1 MTAQEKELQ
10 QTETKPLE
18 KSFKGDGKN
27 IIFGITGAS
36 GSIYA
41 LRVLRLLLLNKF
53 DVGLIL
59 TEYAQYSLYREC
71 GVELKSSTIKMI
83 FPELLIKEESISFH
97 NNLDLKSE
105 ILSIGYNTSGM
116 IVCPCAHNYLAGIAH
131 GECKNLIEKSAD
143 HHISHNKPMILVPRD
158 SPTNKIHLKNML
170 KILDAG
176 GKIVPASPSF
186 ENLPK
191 DFNDLADNIAFKV
204 MELLEEYF
212 I

>member
-1 MTAQEKELQ
+1 MGQEKSIS
-10 QTETKPLE
+10 QTESKPLE
-18 KSFKGDGKN
+18 KTFKGDGKT

-41 LRVLRLLLLNKF
+41 LRILRLLLLNNF
-53 DVGLIL
+53 NVGIIL

-71 GVELKSSTIKMI
+71 GVELKPATISTL
-83 FPELLIKEESISFH
+83 FPDILVREESVNFH

-105 ILSIGYNTSGM
+105 ILSINYNTAGM
-116 IVCPCAHNYLAGIAH
+116 IVCPCAHNYLAGIAN

-143 HHISHNKPMILVPRD
+143 HHISHCKPLIIVPRD

-204 MELLEEYF
+204 MELLESCLA
-212 I
+212 

>member
-1 MTAQEKELQ
+1 MGQEKSIS
-10 QTETKPLE
+10 QTESKPFE
-18 KSFKGDGKN
+18 KTFKGEGKT
-27 IIFGITGAS
+27 IILGITGAS

-41 LRVLRLLLLNKF
+41 LRILRLLLLNNF
-53 DVGLIL
+53 NAGIIL

-71 GVELKSSTIKMI
+71 GVELKPSTIKTV
-83 FPELLIKEESISFH
+83 FRDLLLREDSISFH

-105 ILSIGYNTSGM
+105 ILSISYSTSGM
-116 IVCPCAHNYLAGIAH
+116 IVCPCAHNYLSGIAN

-143 HHISHNKPMILVPRD
+143 HHLSHSKPLIVVPRD
-158 SPTNKIHLKNML
+158 SPTNKIHLRNMM

-186 ENLPK
+186 ESLPK

-204 MELLEEYF
+204 IELLESCL